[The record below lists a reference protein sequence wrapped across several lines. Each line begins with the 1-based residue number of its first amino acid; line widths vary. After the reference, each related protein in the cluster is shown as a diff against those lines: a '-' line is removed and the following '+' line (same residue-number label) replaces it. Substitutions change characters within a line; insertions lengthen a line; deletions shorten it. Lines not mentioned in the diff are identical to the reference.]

1 VGATVVVI
9 RILAGLG
16 VALMLT
22 TAAWGQNRDQLADR
36 WFHVSWQPRTD
47 GVPPTIGGRV
57 HNDSP
62 YRVTDVHLQVQGLN
76 AEGHE
81 VGQRFAWALG
91 DIPAG
96 GETSFVVETMPGAV
110 DYRISV
116 HSFDIV
122 SVGQSP

>member
-1 VGATVVVI
+1 MVVVI
-9 RILAGLG
+9 RISAALG

-22 TAAWGQNRDQLADR
+22 TAAWDQNRDQVADR
-36 WFHVSWQPRTD
+36 WFHVSWHPRSD
-47 GVPPTIGGRV
+47 VVPPTIGGHV

-62 YRVTDVHLQVQGLN
+62 YRVTDVQLQVQGLN

-81 VGQRFAWALG
+81 VGQRSAWALG

-96 GETSFVVETMPGAV
+96 GETSFVVKTMPGAV

-122 SVGQSP
+122 SVSPSP